1 MEQENLSAVNDS
13 QTQRERIVVFGVGGG
28 GGNALNHII
37 ESGVKGVEFIAAN
50 TDAKALN
57 LNKAQNKILLG
68 EKLTRGLGAGGNPQT
83 GTDAAKESI
92 ERVKEYITGAD
103 MIFLTAGMGGG
114 TGTGAVPVIA
124 EAARGNGVL
133 TVGVVTLP
141 FEFEMAKRMKT
152 ARAGIEILKKHV
164 DALLVIENQRLLAM
178 ADEKMRM
185 LDAYKLVDEVL
196 RQGVQGVT
204 DLLTDPGLI
213 NLDFADIRSVM
224 ANGGTSIMGIGS
236 SEGDNRAE
244 QAASAAI
251 KSKLMPVDLSGA
263 KCVLLNVTTG
273 PDVTLVEMTRAAEVI
288 KDAADPD
295 ANVFWGHVVSE
306 KIGSGIRVTLIA
318 TGIPD
323 SVNFERM
330 AASKSQ
336 GRDMDKIQRTSL
348 MINTNAQ
355 AIRSIYPQ
363 TGLKVRKDKED
374 WEIMQCQPSLYR
386 RQQHNPS

>member
-1 MEQENLSAVNDS
+1 
-13 QTQRERIVVFGVGGG
+13 
-28 GGNALNHII
+28 
-37 ESGVKGVEFIAAN
+37 
-50 TDAKALN
+50 
-57 LNKAQNKILLG
+57 
-68 EKLTRGLGAGGNPQT
+68 
-83 GTDAAKESI
+83 
-92 ERVKEYITGAD
+92 

-196 RQGVQGVT
+196 RQSVQGVT
-204 DLLTDPGLI
+204 DLLTNPGLI

-224 ANGGTSIMGIGS
+224 SNGGTAIMGIGS
-236 SEGDNRAE
+236 GEGDNRAE
-244 QAASAAI
+244 QAARAAI
-251 KSKLMPVDLSGA
+251 KSQLMPVDLNGA
-263 KCVLLNVTTG
+263 KCVLLNVTSG

-295 ANVFWGHVVSE
+295 ANVFGGHVVSKE
-306 KIGSGIRVTLIA
+306 VGSSILVTLIA

-323 SVNFERM
+323 IVNSERT

-336 GRDMDKIQRTSL
+336 GRDMDKIQGTSL
-348 MINTNAQ
+348 IVKGNTQ

-363 TGLKVRKDKED
+363 TRLNVREGKED
-374 WEIMQCQPSLYR
+374 WEIMPSLYR
-386 RQQHNPS
+386 RQPHNPS